1 MESQAAVARIQKCIS
16 KVQGCGRISH
26 HLPFPGASANLKG
39 GLKPAE
45 LQAPYAA
52 LHGLLTAT
60 YDKSYIYSGISR
72 NLQYEWV
79 R

>member
-1 MESQAAVARIQKCIS
+1 MQLPASRNASARFKVAVGYPRA
-16 KVQGCGRISH
+16 G
-26 HLPFPGASANLKG
+26 PFPGASANLKG

-60 YDKSYIYSGISR
+60 YHKSYIYSGISK